1 MLNDKGMEII
11 TTMDALILKAGVLA
25 GLKNGDGKIF
35 TQTGKPVF
43 YTHFLIKCLTDLNV
57 F

>member
-11 TTMDALILKAGVLA
+11 TTMDALVPKGRSVSRTKKWRWQNLYPNRKAC
-25 GLKNGDGKIF
+25 
-35 TQTGKPVF
+35 F